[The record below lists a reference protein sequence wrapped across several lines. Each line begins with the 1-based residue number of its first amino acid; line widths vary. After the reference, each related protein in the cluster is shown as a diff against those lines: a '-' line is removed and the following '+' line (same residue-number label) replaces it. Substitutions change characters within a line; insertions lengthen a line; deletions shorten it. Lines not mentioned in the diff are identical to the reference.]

1 MVLGEKECGG
11 GGRVFEAGR
20 LLTSS
25 AFTMGAYS
33 KWELIRGWGL
43 IQINT
48 VISITLYQNNLNK
61 T

>member
-11 GGRVFEAGR
+11 GGRVFEAGP

-25 AFTMGAYS
+25 AFMMGAYS